1 MQEQRGFRPAAT
13 TFTPGPRSLVLHREA
28 SCDFGIQSN
37 LLMPSIH
44 VPCSLGMIMA
54 RRKKRVNSCKMLS
67 PGPAPCPRSDVT
79 SSHTWGQCV
88 INKLLLGAQPAIQT
102 EPRTLKRLGFC
113 LAVLSKSPFLRR
125 EFEKGLR
132 RQWVSHRTN

>member
-1 MQEQRGFRPAAT
+1 MQEQSGFRPAAP

-28 SCDFGIQSN
+28 SCDFGSSVQ
-37 LLMPSIH
+37 PPDAIH

-67 PGPAPCPRSDVT
+67 PGPAPCPRNDVT

-88 INKLLLGAQPAIQT
+88 INKLLLDAQLAIQT

-125 EFEKGLR
+125 EFEKGPR